1 MLHLYAHLHVKIEV
15 MKAVST
21 YIQICCVLLFMA
33 VPAIAENAAS
43 KWPGVDKVVIEDI
56 ASKAGRS
63 AREPFINTDQGDL
76 LLFMF
81 LIAGVLGGFVAGYA
95 YRSLAKFPSDGE
107 RK

>member
-1 MLHLYAHLHVKIEV
+1 
-15 MKAVST
+15 MKTVST
-21 YIQICCVLLFMA
+21 HIQIFCLWGFMA
-33 VPAIAENAAS
+33 VTAIAETAPA

-81 LIAGVLGGFVAGYA
+81 LIAGAVGGFVAGYA
-95 YRSLAKFPSDGE
+95 YRSLAKLPSDGGK
-107 RK
+107 R

>member
-1 MLHLYAHLHVKIEV
+1 
-15 MKAVST
+15 MKVFST
-21 YIQICCVLLFMA
+21 YIQLGCVLLFMA
-33 VPAIAENAAS
+33 VPVFAENAVS

-81 LIAGVLGGFVAGYA
+81 LIAGAVGGFVAGYA
-95 YRSLAKFPSDGE
+95 YRSLAKFPSEGGK
-107 RK
+107 R